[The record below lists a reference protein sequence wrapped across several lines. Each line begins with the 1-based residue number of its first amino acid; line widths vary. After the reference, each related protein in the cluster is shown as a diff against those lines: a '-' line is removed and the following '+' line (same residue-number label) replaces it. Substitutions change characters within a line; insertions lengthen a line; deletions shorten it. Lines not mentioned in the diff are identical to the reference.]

1 MRALV
6 VVRMSPPFPQEHE
19 HEIVEAFVAWRAK
32 YRQKMEGFEFFV
44 GNGGFVLAN
53 VVDEAELNRMV
64 MEFPLLPW
72 AEIEVEPVVEG
83 DLALEEWKE
92 AVEAQL
98 ATA

>member
-6 VVRMSPPFPQEHE
+6 IVRMRPPFPQEHE
-19 HEIVEAFVAWRAK
+19 HEIVEGFVDWRAK
-32 YRQKMEGFEFFV
+32 YRAKMECFEFFV

-72 AEIEVEPVVEG
+72 AELEIEPVVEG
-83 DLALEEWKE
+83 DRALEEWKK

-98 ATA
+98 VPA